1 MMYLFF
7 LCYTNALLV
16 HKVQKLE
23 SRDDLVLA
31 SEGDLNLVLALLL
44 QGEAV
49 VLHLLLSVLFA

>member
-1 MMYLFF
+1 MYLFF
-7 LCYTNALLV
+7 LCYTSAFLV

-49 VLHLLLSVLFA
+49 ALHLLLCVFFA